1 MRRLLACIP
10 LLTAFT
16 IGLAAVPA
24 HADKIT
30 MGSDLK
36 AGATTVE
43 AHGQDTAFWQTAV
56 RGATPAMPEDGQIIS
71 VTVKGTVNSEP
82 GAADPANLIH
92 FQSLTPQDGGKMQV
106 WLSSAGFYLP
116 IDQPNAVT
124 TFKPAN
130 LCIKQGGYLAF
141 NDIGGFEWGG
151 SLTAPLD
158 PAHYHNGAPFQIF
171 GRVSGSTTARY
182 SASDR
187 TNNGDILDPYIGT
200 DQGKANGAVNRGEEL
215 LMQYVV
221 ATGVDRSEP
230 CGGPRRH
237 PDGTLV
243 APKVHQ
249 LRVAG
254 GGTQRP
260 YVTKDRRFSVGVYC
274 ESPDSGCVGSASLLN
289 KGRSLQDVPSVQ
301 VGAQASSRVTLRLPS
316 ALFRKLDR
324 TGSLVV
330 DLVLK
335 SQFGTVTTKLNLKR

>member
-1 MRRLLACIP
+1 MLACIP
-10 LLTAFT
+10 LLTAMT
-16 IGLAAVPA
+16 TGLVAVPA

-36 AGATTVE
+36 AKATKVE
-43 AHGQDTAFWQTAV
+43 AHGQDTAFWPTSV
-56 RGATPAMPEDGQIIS
+56 RGKSPAMPEDGQIIS
-71 VTVKGTVNSEP
+71 VTIKGTVNKEP

-92 FQSLTPQDGGKMQV
+92 FQSLVPQDGSKVQV
-106 WLSSAGFYLP
+106 WLSSQGFYLP
-116 IDQPNAVT
+116 IGQPNAVT
-124 TFKPAN
+124 TFKPEN
-130 LCIKQGGYLAF
+130 LCVKKGGYLAF

-171 GRVSGSTTARY
+171 APASGSTTARY
-182 SASDR
+182 SASDQ

-200 DQGKANGAVNRGEEL
+200 DPGKPNGSVNRGQEL
-215 LMQYVV
+215 LMRYVV
-221 ATGVDRSEP
+221 ATGMDRSEP

-260 YVTKDRRFSVGVYC
+260 YVTHDHRFTVGVYC
-274 ESPDSGCVGSASLLN
+274 ESPDSGCVGSASLLRGG
-289 KGRSLQDVPSVQ
+289 KALQDVPAVE
-301 VGAQASSRVTLRLPS
+301 VGPQSSSRIELRLPA
-316 ALFRKLDR
+316 ALYRKLDR
-324 TGSLVV
+324 THSLVV
-330 DLVLK
+330 NLVLK